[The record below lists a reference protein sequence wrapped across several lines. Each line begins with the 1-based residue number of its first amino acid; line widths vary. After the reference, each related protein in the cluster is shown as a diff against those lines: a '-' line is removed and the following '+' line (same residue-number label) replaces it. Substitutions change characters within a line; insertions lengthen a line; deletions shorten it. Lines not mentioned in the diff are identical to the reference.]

1 MNINVK
7 LNKLN
12 QFGLGWNKKIT
23 ISIVIKK
30 NERERERERKRDR
43 KSWERES
50 GGERDRVCVCV
61 SEWVRVCVCE
71 RVWERKVERESKYG
85 CTYLH
90 SSWYENENQEYTV
103 HDIFHAKRIDDFRR
117 HFVAEKRYLAGKKK
131 MSTRKDKKERR
142 TSRRV
147 QGNKKS
153 GRKRRHLVIVI
164 RNLVEIKKF
173 KLKRKK
179 EERHY
184 KIKGRKKCETAKGN
198 YVELHTVKRYLES
211 IKIWE

>member
-1 MNINVK
+1 MRERERD
-7 LNKLN
+7 
-12 QFGLGWNKKIT
+12 
-23 ISIVIKK
+23 
-30 NERERERERKRDR
+30 ERERER
-43 KSWERES
+43 ERES
-50 GGERDRVCVCV
+50 GGERDRVCVFVWV
-61 SEWVRVCVCE
+61 SESVCVCE
-71 RVWERKVERESKYG
+71 SVRERKVERESKYG

-131 MSTRKDKKERR
+131 MITIKDKKERR

-179 EERHY
+179 EERH
-184 KIKGRKKCETAKGN
+184 
-198 YVELHTVKRYLES
+198 
-211 IKIWE
+211 